1 MYTECVR
8 EVGMIIQLHTHTHTI
23 KLHANQII
31 WQKWEWLYSDSEC
44 MTNKIIIHARVSIV
58 AILILINT
66 EDANNEVSEIHDA

>member
-1 MYTECVR
+1 
-8 EVGMIIQLHTHTHTI
+8 
-23 KLHANQII
+23 
-31 WQKWEWLYSDSEC
+31 